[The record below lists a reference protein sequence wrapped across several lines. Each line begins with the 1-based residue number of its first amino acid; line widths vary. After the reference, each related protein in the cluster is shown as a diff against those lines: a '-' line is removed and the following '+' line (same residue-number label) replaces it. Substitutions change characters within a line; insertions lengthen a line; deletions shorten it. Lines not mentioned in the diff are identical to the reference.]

1 MLLLALLACTG
12 ADTPDDTAPA
22 AIPDDGCVHP
32 RWEAGW
38 PFPSNRLVTRDATSP
53 TGVRL
58 SIDESVLPLS
68 RKDLVPLD
76 VAWLQD
82 LDGFSRLA
90 PAVVQLD
97 APVDPAS
104 FPALSEDGSAPIAL
118 LDVEAAAFVPGRLSV
133 TADGSTLTVWPD
145 VALRPGALHAIVLR
159 SDLPT
164 DSCFSAGPAIL
175 EVERGDDAQ
184 AAEMAAARAAAVT
197 AGLSAQDVAAVVPFT
212 TRSSEREFATMRA
225 IEAAAPDLVDPSDL
239 VLDEVIDCA
248 AAEDAWCAEGI
259 GFVVRGTASLPTWQG
274 ADRVF
279 ETDADGVP
287 TVQGAE
293 EVGFWLLVPEAA
305 RAAPAPLL
313 VLQHGLGGDRESLV
327 GFGAKVV
334 AAGHAVVAIDAVA
347 HGDRPHEDD
356 VTLTFFGIDFERW
369 LVAAARDNI
378 RQTAADHLA
387 LRALLAE
394 ATAADGAFAGQAF
407 HLAPDDATYVGQSL
421 GGIIGSTTCAT
432 DTGLDQCVLNV
443 PGGRLVEVVRA
454 NPAYAALMN
463 IYFDPAEQQGDV
475 ELFSAFAQTVV
486 DPADP
491 ALNAPRILHE
501 APARPVLVQEATEDA
516 TVANQTTELMARSMG
531 IPLLRPAIE
540 DIRGLDGADMPVAD
554 NVVGADGAI
563 TAGLAQFVAEHGFLT
578 YDGGEEG
585 DRALRQILGFL
596 AEGRIETGEI
606 GE

>member
-12 ADTPDDTAPA
+12 ADTPDDTAEAP
-22 AIPDDGCVHP
+22 IPDDGCVHP
-32 RWEAGW
+32 TWEAGW
-38 PFPSNRLVTRDATSP
+38 PFPSNRLVTRDTTSP

-58 SIDESVLPLS
+58 SLDESVLPLS

-90 PAVVQLD
+90 PVVVRLD
-97 APVDPAS
+97 TPVDPAA
-104 FPALSEDGSAPIAL
+104 FPALSEDGAAPIAI

-145 VALRPGALHAIVLR
+145 RALRPGALHAIVLR

-175 EVERGDDAQ
+175 GVERGDDAH
-184 AAEMAAARAAAVT
+184 AAEMADARAAAVT
-197 AGLSAQDVAAVVPFT
+197 AGLSAQDVAAVIPFT
-212 TRSSEREFATMRA
+212 TRSAEGEFATMRA
-225 IEAAAPDLVDPSDL
+225 IEAATPDLVDAGDL
-239 VLDEVIDCA
+239 VLDEVVDCA
-248 AAEDAWCAEGI
+248 AASDGWCAEGV
-259 GFVVRGTASLPTWQG
+259 GFVVRGTASLPTWQA

-293 EVGFWLLVPEAA
+293 AVGFWLLVPDSA
-305 RAAPAPLL
+305 RETPAPYL

-327 GFGAKVV
+327 GFGQELV

-347 HGDRPHEDD
+347 HGERPHEDD
-356 VTLTFFGIDFERW
+356 VTLAFFGIDFERW
-369 LVAAARDNI
+369 LVAVARDNI

-387 LRALLAE
+387 LRALFAE
-394 ATAADGAFAGQAF
+394 VTDPTGFAGQPF
-407 HLAPDDATYVGQSL
+407 HLDPEAASYVGQSL
-421 GGIIGSTTCAT
+421 GGIIGATSCAT
-432 DTGLDQCVLNV
+432 DTGLDLCVLNV

-463 IYFDPAEQQGDV
+463 IYFDPSDQQAEV

-491 ALNAPRILHE
+491 ALNGPRILHE
-501 APARPVLVQEATEDA
+501 APARPVLVQEATEDE
-516 TVANQTTELMARSMG
+516 TVANQTTEVMARSMG
-531 IPLLRPAIE
+531 LPLLRPAIE
-540 DIRGLDGADMPVAD
+540 EIRGLDGADMPVAD
-554 NVVGADGAI
+554 NVEGADAAV
-563 TAGLAQFVAEHGFLT
+563 TAGLTQFLQGHGFLT
-578 YDGGEEG
+578 YDGGDEG
-585 DRALRQILGFL
+585 DRALRQLLGFL
-596 AEGRIETGEI
+596 DGQGIESGEI